1 MFLICFLDS
10 FFICIEYDTFSTCV
24 GSRTKRRTISW
35 MLVTMHSNISGY
47 IWLAYYALT
56 YTSCWN
62 SYAPQNGQAN
72 WDYFTL
78 SIYGTLRIGKLTELY
93 IIGIIESQNLYVNFD
108 LSYDM

>member
-1 MFLICFLDS
+1 MRLVDS
-10 FFICIEYDTFSTCV
+10 FVICVEYDTFRTCV

-78 SIYGTLRIGKLTELY
+78 SIYGTLRIGKLTKLE
-93 IIGIIESQNLYVNFD
+93 IIGIMKSQNNKV
-108 LSYDM
+108 